1 MQEVSFPMKNELLQI
16 TTFLIQTCC
25 VESGHD
31 V

>member
-1 MQEVSFPMKNELLQI
+1 MQEVSFHMKNELLLLS
-16 TTFLIQTCC
+16 TFLIQPWC